1 MIIRNLT
8 RDTILAL
15 KPKLAKGLY
24 WRGRGMVGRKF
35 EEFDALVFERCNAIH
50 TFLMGMP
57 IDVIFVDRD
66 NKVCGL
72 RKVLPAWR
80 MAMER
85 GAAMTIELPSE
96 ALTPRNCEIG
106 DQLWLE
112 L

>member
-8 RDTILAL
+8 RDTILSL
-15 KPKLAKGLY
+15 RPRLAKGLY

-35 EEFDALVFERCNAIH
+35 EEFDALVFDRCNAIH
-50 TFLMGMP
+50 TFLMRMP
-57 IDVIFVDRD
+57 IDIIFIDRD
-66 NKVCGL
+66 NRVCGL
-72 RKVLPAWR
+72 RKVFPAWR
-80 MAMER
+80 MTMVR
-85 GAAMTIELPSE
+85 GAAMTIELPAE